1 MDNYFYSGQVRRYL
15 QQFIRLMNNFYVR
28 LGNSREGNSRFLRV
42 PVYYGDSS
50 RQVSS
55 IILRNSENTLNAV
68 PAMSIYINGLKYDR
82 ARVQEPFHVSKSQIR
97 QRAYDPVTGQLSSLQ
112 GDLITVERLMPV
124 PYLLSVK
131 LDIWTSN
138 TDQKLQLLE
147 QIAVLFNP
155 SLEVQSSDQYLD
167 WGSLSI
173 ITLVD
178 QNWSSR
184 TIPSGSE
191 DSIDVHTM
199 GFELPIWL
207 GTPAK
212 VKKMGVIQKII
223 GSIYE
228 SNGSIDDD
236 LGTFSYDLSTLA
248 SRRIITPTDYNL
260 LYLGNT
266 LQILRNDNNQE
277 FRPNS
282 DYTIKNNNVANWRT
296 VINNYGELESANAS
310 ILTNGISSI
319 YLDNDGI
326 TLAGTVS
333 YHPTNSSLLIFNL
346 DTDTIPVDTLSALTG
361 IIDPQTVTVTSA
373 LTTPPAGAR
382 YLIVNPIGSAG
393 DASPATLWHRAG
405 YPALIADTNDIIE
418 WTGTNWIRSFDAST
432 VTAIQYVTNSATGVQ
447 YKWKNNQWNQSTQGL
462 YGVGAWRLVL

>member
-296 VINNYGELESANAS
+296 VINSYGELESANAS

-393 DASPATLWHRAG
+393 DASPAALWHRAG